1 MCGRSRQAYAA
12 ADIQHHA
19 SKTAGVPPTRTW
31 KNQDKFA
38 PTHNAA
44 PGADMAVVALD
55 GDATASLHTMRWGLV
70 PSSTKQDPDHWRM
83 FNARSETVDSLAVF
97 SRLLTHKRC
106 AVPLSGWFEW
116 KPDEFKEV
124 KKKQPYYT
132 TSTSDEPV
140 WAAALYD
147 VCGELETFTLI
158 TRDASASLAW
168 LHDRQP
174 VLLGPDDLHAWL
186 YGEAPLAALRQ
197 APAHAE
203 ALATSTL
210 KTFPVTKEMNKLGF
224 QEDAAATPIKL
235 ESEKQ
240 PSVASFFA
248 KKPTAAASAE
258 GKRAADGAAAGA
270 DGKKAKR

>member
-1 MCGRSRQAYAA
+1 MASLPPSRSPSRSPSRFLVTVTTTTLAALSIACGRSRQAYAA

-19 SKTAGVPPTRTW
+19 SNTAGVPPTRTW

-55 GDATASLHTMRWGLV
+55 GDASASLHTMRWGLV

-147 VCGELETFTLI
+147 VCGSLETFTLI
-158 TRDASASLAW
+158 TRDASARS
-168 LHDRQP
+168 R
-174 VLLGPDDLHAWL
+174 G
-186 YGEAPLAALRQ
+186 
-197 APAHAE
+197 
-203 ALATSTL
+203 STTASPCCWGRT
-210 KTFPVTKEMNKLGF
+210 TFTRGSTARRRWRRSARHRP
-224 QEDAAATPIKL
+224 TPRRSRRRRSRRI
-235 ESEKQ
+235 
-240 PSVASFFA
+240 
-248 KKPTAAASAE
+248 
-258 GKRAADGAAAGA
+258 R
-270 DGKKAKR
+270 

>member
-1 MCGRSRQAYAA
+1 MASRQRNLSVFGGGARAREVRAA
-12 ADIQHHA
+12 AAAAAVALPSRWSPSPPPHSLPSPA
-19 SKTAGVPPTRTW
+19 AARAKPTPPPTSSTTPPKTRACRRRETGRTSS
-31 KNQDKFA
+31 FT

-44 PGADMAVVALD
+44 PGPTWQWSRSTATPLRRPHDALGPRAVVDQAGAGPLAHVQRALRD
-55 GDATASLHTMRWGLV
+55 GRL
-70 PSSTKQDPDHWRM
+70 
-83 FNARSETVDSLAVF
+83 ARRL

-174 VLLGPDDLHAWL
+174 VLLGPT
-186 YGEAPLAALRQ
+186 
-197 APAHAE
+197 
-203 ALATSTL
+203 TSTRGS
-210 KTFPVTKEMNKLGF
+210 TARRRWRRSARRRP
-224 QEDAAATPIKL
+224 TPRR
-235 ESEKQ
+235 SRRRR
-240 PSVASFFA
+240 SRRS
-248 KKPTAAASAE
+248 
-258 GKRAADGAAAGA
+258 R
-270 DGKKAKR
+270 